1 MAVNESPR
9 LEHVLAGALRARL
22 ADLHVGMPGRVVRYD
37 SAKQCADVQ
46 PLIKRRRRDE
56 GGELVAEPLAVLN
69 EVPVIFSGGGGF
81 SETFPMAVG
90 DDVWIEFAECSLDKW
105 KPRGGSVDPEDD
117 RRFTLSDAVCYPG
130 LRDLGHPRSSAP
142 TDRAR
147 FGKDGGVALE
157 VTSTEVLVGGGVAPH
172 EPTLKATTYRAAEDV
187 YLGLI
192 ATALALLAAD
202 PTFVAQAATKSAL
215 AACGTLTGFAAFQG
229 AAAAAPTLV
238 AKVR

>member
-56 GGELVAEPLAVLN
+56 GGELVAEALAVLN
-69 EVPVIFSGGGGF
+69 EVPVVFSGGGGF

-90 DDVWIEFAECSLDKW
+90 DDVWIEFGECSLDRW
-105 KPRGGSVDPEDD
+105 KPRGGLVDPEDD

-157 VTSTEVLVGGGVAPH
+157 VTSTEVLVGGGSGHQATFKANAFLT
-172 EPTLKATTYRAAEDV
+172 EFATLIGAIGTAVGTSGTPAGATAA
-187 YLGLI
+187 GTAI
-192 ATALALLAAD
+192 ATALTDFLAA
-202 PTFVAQAATKSAL
+202 PST
-215 AACGTLTGFAAFQG
+215 TLFLT
-229 AAAAAPTLV
+229 TV